1 MRLRDLWELDYILF
15 DYNCHNSFRFVFFF
29 LILNCQWGLNSNWP
43 SYQKKQKK

>member
-29 LILNCQWGLNSNWP
+29 FNFELPVGFEQQLA
-43 SYQKKQKK
+43 